1 MNIEDLTKTQ
11 LLMLTLL
18 VNFVTSI
25 ATGVLTVS
33 LLTESSPTVTQAVTQ
48 VIDRTIETV
57 APENPDNRPVVAAP
71 IIVPAKPSATTE
83 ELLTSAIAVSSARDV
98 TISNSRGPIA
108 SGVFLPDSRTI
119 VTVSSQSLPREAQI
133 TFADGTTAEASRVR
147 VGTNLT
153 LYGLA
158 DDAALPA
165 VSTPKLVDFASLKA
179 GQTVIGLTSDN
190 RAVTGIISKLD
201 ETGIY
206 TNLQPTPAG
215 SAVVNLSGDIIGIS
229 SGTAGVLVSVD
240 NIASLLASEAA
251 E

>member
-25 ATGVLTVS
+25 ATGVITVS
-33 LLTESSPTVTQAVTQ
+33 LLTDTSPTVTQAVTQ

-57 APENPDNRPVVAAP
+57 APEVPEDRPAP
-71 IIVPAKPSATTE
+71 SVPVIIPSKPVATTE
-83 ELLTSAIAVSSARDV
+83 ELLTSAIAAADAREV
-98 TISNSRGPIA
+98 IISNSRGPIA
-108 SGVFLPDSRTI
+108 TGVFLPESRSI
-119 VTVSSQSLPREAQI
+119 VTVSSQSLPREAEV
-133 TFADGTTAEASRVR
+133 TFADGTVAEASRVR

-158 DDAALPA
+158 DGAALPQ
-165 VSTPKLVDFASLKA
+165 VTTPKLVGFSSLKA
-179 GQTVIGLTSDN
+179 GQTVIGLTGDN
-190 RAVTGIISKLD
+190 RAVTGIIAKLD

-206 TNLQPTPAG
+206 TNLQATPAG
-215 SAVVNLSGDIIGIS
+215 SAAVNLSGDIIGIS
-229 SGTAGVLVSVD
+229 SGTPGVFISVD
-240 NIASLLASEAA
+240 NIASLLASGSA

>member
-11 LLMLTLL
+11 LLTLTLL

-33 LLTESSPTVTQAVTQ
+33 LLDETSPTVTQSVTR

-57 APENPDNRPVVAAP
+57 AAETPIEVPVPSAP
-71 IIVPAKPSATTE
+71 VIVPSKPAATTE
-83 ELLTSAIAVSSARDV
+83 ELLMSAIAAASAREV

-108 SGVFLPDSRTI
+108 VGVVLPESRTI
-119 VTVSSQSLPREAQI
+119 VTASSQGLPREAEI
-133 TFADGTTAEASRVR
+133 TFADGTVVEASRVR

-158 DDAALPA
+158 DDAVLPQ
-165 VSTPKLVDFASLKA
+165 VSAPKLVGFASLKA
-179 GQTVIGLTSDN
+179 GQTVIGLTGDN
-190 RAVTGIISKLD
+190 RAVTGIIAKLD

-206 TNLQPTPAG
+206 TNLQATPAG
-215 SAVVNLSGDIIGIS
+215 SAAVNLSGDIIGIS
-229 SGTAGVLVSVD
+229 SGAPGVYISVD
-240 NIASLLASEAA
+240 NIASLLASGTA